1 MVARALIRYC
11 IIRFPRAFAR
21 PGRCRPRASAVLLL
35 GLFCAATAASAQAP
49 DSRPIY
55 PAGLDA
61 PMLARLVDG
70 HLADGRAA
78 IERLAAVTGT
88 RTAVNT
94 LRPYDDAY
102 NHVYL
107 AGGLARLAIRVHP
120 DSAVRAEGLR
130 AQERVTQF
138 EAGLKGDR
146 RVVAAI
152 QALDTTTLTG
162 EERRLVA
169 ALRRDFR
176 RAGHDLDESAQARLR
191 ELRATTSRL
200 GTLFGRNISE
210 DTTTIPATLA
220 ELEGMPPDWIAAH
233 PRDADGR
240 VLLSTKYPDFFPV
253 IGYAAHRPLRQRMLV
268 AFTNRG
274 WPANVAVLDSLL
286 HARQA
291 IAQLLGY
298 PDWVSYQAETRMVG
312 SADTIHAFLDRV
324 HAAARPA
331 LERLAAAYLA
341 RLRQDEPGASSV
353 DMADHSYLAE
363 LIRRE
368 RYALDG
374 REVRA
379 YFPVDAVK
387 DGLLRVTAE
396 LFGLEFRRA
405 NVPVW
410 HPDVEAYEA
419 WEGDRLLGRFYLDLY
434 PRPAKY
440 SHATAMALRQGL
452 PGRQTV
458 EVMLVANFPRAE
470 DGAPG
475 LMGHTEAASGVTT
488 FFHEFGHILHVLFI
502 QQQYV
507 TGDWEHDFTETPSQM
522 LEELA
527 WQPAVLQRITRHART
542 GAPIPADLVAR
553 MRAADAFDRPTQA
566 AMQLAFSATS
576 LGLHY
581 RPAAQVNPDSLTNAA
596 FSRYLAVK
604 PADYHF
610 VTSIDHLGMSDYSGT
625 MYTYLWSQVISKDL
639 WNAFDPANPLNPEPA
654 RRFRDVILR
663 PGGTRPAAEL
673 IRDFLGRPFGFAS
686 WQRWLEG
693 R

>member
-1 MVARALIRYC
+1 MVTRARISGPLGSVAL
-11 IIRFPRAFAR
+11 F
-21 PGRCRPRASAVLLL
+21 L
-35 GLFCAATAASAQAP
+35 GLLFHAGTAASAQAP
-49 DSRPIY
+49 DSTPFY
-55 PAGLDA
+55 PPGLDA
-61 PMLARLVDG
+61 PMLRRLVDG
-70 HLADGRAA
+70 HLAAGRAA

-88 RTAVNT
+88 RTAANT

-102 NHVYL
+102 NHAYL
-107 AGGLARLAIRVHP
+107 AGSLARLAINVHP
-120 DSAVRAEGLR
+120 DSAVRGEGVH
-130 AQERVTQF
+130 AQQRVTDF
-138 EAGLKGDR
+138 ESSVKGDR
-146 RVVAAI
+146 RVADAI
-152 QALDTTTLTG
+152 YALDTTGLTG

-176 RAGHDLDESAQARLR
+176 RAGHELDESAQARLR

-200 GTLFGRNISE
+200 GTVFERDIAE
-210 DTTTIPATLA
+210 DTTTIPATVA

-233 PRDADGR
+233 PRDAEDR

-253 IGYAAHRPLRQRMLV
+253 IGYAAHRPLRRRMLV
-268 AFTNRG
+268 AFANRG

-286 HARQA
+286 HAREA
-291 IAQLLGY
+291 IARLLGY

-312 SADTIHAFLDRV
+312 SADTIRAFLDRV
-324 HAAARPA
+324 HAAARPG

-353 DMADHSYLAE
+353 DMADQSYLAE

-387 DGLLRVTAE
+387 DGVLRVTAE

-405 NVPVW
+405 SVPVW

-434 PRPAKY
+434 PRPGKY
-440 SHATAMALRQGL
+440 SHATTMALRQGIN
-452 PGRQTV
+452 GRQTV
-458 EVMLVANFPRAE
+458 EVMLVTNFPRAE
-470 DGAPG
+470 DGGPG
-475 LMGHTEAASGVTT
+475 LMGHTDPISGVTT
-488 FFHEFGHILHVLFI
+488 FFHEFGHVLHVLFI
-502 QQQYV
+502 QQQYM
-507 TGDWEHDFTETPSQM
+507 TGDWEHDFTEVPSQV

-527 WQPAVLQRITRHART
+527 WQPAVLQRITRHAET
-542 GAPIPADLVAR
+542 GAPIPAELVAR

-566 AMQLAFSATS
+566 AMQMAFSATS
-576 LGLHY
+576 LGLHD
-581 RPAAQVNPDSLTNAA
+581 RPAAQVNPDSLMNAA
-596 FSRYLAVK
+596 FSTYLSVT
-604 PADYHF
+604 PGDLHF
-610 VTSIDHLGMSDYSGT
+610 VTSIEHLGMEDYSGT

-639 WNAFDPANPLNPEPA
+639 WSAFDPANPLNPGPA
-654 RRFRDVILR
+654 RRFRDAILR

-673 IRDFLGRPFGFAS
+673 VRDFLGRPFGFAS
-686 WQRWLEG
+686 WQQWLEG